1 MVLTHEQISQVVE
14 RVVTFNENP
23 KRNYDLNINIGT
35 GINNDTSVRIIVY
48 NRYIPDAESHPS
60 AIYGSIQCDELGFSY
75 TFEQMME
82 FIDRYDNTEQED

>member
-35 GINNDTSVRIIVY
+35 GINNDISVRVIVY

-60 AIYGSIQCDELGFSY
+60 AIYGSIQCDELGSSY
-75 TFEQMME
+75 TFKQMME